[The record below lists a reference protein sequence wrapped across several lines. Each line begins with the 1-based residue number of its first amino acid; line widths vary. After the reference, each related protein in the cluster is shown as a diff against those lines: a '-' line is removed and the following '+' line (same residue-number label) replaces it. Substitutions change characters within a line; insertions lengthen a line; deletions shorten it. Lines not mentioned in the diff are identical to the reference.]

1 MAIEVLV
8 PENDV
13 GRFRSVLDQTAGIP
27 PVIAKNK
34 DHPMH
39 RTLTY
44 DAPGKE
50 NWIWFDAL
58 ELGGAARIY

>member
-1 MAIEVLV
+1 MTIEVLV

-13 GRFRSVLDQTAGIP
+13 GLFRSVLDQTAGVP
-27 PVIAKNK
+27 PVVAENK
-34 DHPMH
+34 DYPLH

-50 NWIWFDAL
+50 DGIWFDAL
-58 ELGGAARIY
+58 EMGGVARIY

>member
-1 MAIEVLV
+1 MTIEGLV
-8 PENDV
+8 AKDDV
-13 GRFRSVLDQTAGIP
+13 GRFRSVLDQTAGVP
-27 PVIAKNK
+27 PVMAENK
-34 DHPMH
+34 KYPMH

-50 NWIWFDAL
+50 DGIWFDAL